1 MEGNMKNSQEY
12 KEAKKIAINNAKG
25 ATASFVFEAG
35 YDFAMAQPKHI
46 FDGAAQVGE
55 VRRFEGELVDVVA
68 NETKNSCMGCCLDY
82 CAETIA
88 CQHNTGCDTHNVKYI
103 KR

>member
-1 MEGNMKNSQEY
+1 MKDSEEYVEALNKAY
-12 KEAKKIAINNAKG
+12 KEAGHNAYFGNGFGK
-25 ATASFVFEAG
+25 G

-55 VRRFEGELVDVVA
+55 VRRFEGELVDVIDSS
-68 NETKNSCMGCCLDY
+68 NECMCDNCILWDF
-82 CAETIA
+82 AFDHD
-88 CQHNTGCDTHNVKYI
+88 CQLLTGCETHNIKYI